1 MATGGENPSGSEL
14 FAEAR
19 HYTRQL
25 EAEMREAGLSG
36 NDIEKLMGEVEN
48 NNDLAQGGVYF
59 DSGNGG
65 PDMQRDN
72 TVCTNGRDDNDNRE
86 GYFDT
91 DSGNLNSGNHDS
103 GKDRKSVG

>member
-36 NDIEKLMGEVEN
+36 KDIEKLMGEFEN
-48 NNDLAQGGVYF
+48 NNDLAQIQGGVYF
-59 DSGNGG
+59 DSGNEG
-65 PDMQRDN
+65 PEN
-72 TVCTNGRDDNDNRE
+72 AT
-86 GYFDT
+86 
-91 DSGNLNSGNHDS
+91 
-103 GKDRKSVG
+103 